1 MARSAW
7 RRVERFS
14 LGIVFG
20 IAAWI
25 IERRVLKAIRKRG
38 QTPPRTTLA
47 EHATSE
53 VEKPRS

>member
-7 RRVERFS
+7 RRIERFA
-14 LGIVFG
+14 LGLVFG
-20 IAAWI
+20 LAAWF

-47 EHATSE
+47 DHATSE
-53 VEKPRS
+53 LERPG